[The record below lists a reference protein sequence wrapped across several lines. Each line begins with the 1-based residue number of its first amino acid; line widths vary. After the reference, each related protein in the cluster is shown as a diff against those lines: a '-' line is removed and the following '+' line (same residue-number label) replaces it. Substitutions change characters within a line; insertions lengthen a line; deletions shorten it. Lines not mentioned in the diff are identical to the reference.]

1 MPKKNHHS
9 LPFNIFKYSV
19 YALLAFNIL
28 LFLLHGTTHEA
39 LHSIGWVILLGTF
52 EYESTSRDEVYN
64 SPLEKWPLGCHG
76 APARATWQSVAARES
91 NQPYVTGV
99 PTSTVVAPSR
109 FRLI

>member
-39 LHSIGWVILLGTF
+39 LDSFGWVIL
-52 EYESTSRDEVYN
+52 
-64 SPLEKWPLGCHG
+64 
-76 APARATWQSVAARES
+76 
-91 NQPYVTGV
+91 
-99 PTSTVVAPSR
+99 
-109 FRLI
+109 